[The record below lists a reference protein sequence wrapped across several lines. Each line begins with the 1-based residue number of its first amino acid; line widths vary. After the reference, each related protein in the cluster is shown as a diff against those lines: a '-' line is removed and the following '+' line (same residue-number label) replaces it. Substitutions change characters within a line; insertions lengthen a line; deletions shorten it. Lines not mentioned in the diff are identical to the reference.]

1 MGGDIL
7 GTILEVWKELADPGT
22 EFSPAPFWFLNDD
35 LQEPELCRQ
44 LEDFKSKGVDAVIL
58 HPRIGIPKTL
68 RYLSD
73 EYFAIIRT
81 IVETAA
87 GLDMSII
94 LYDEAMYPSGSAHGE
109 VVRGNPE
116 FASCGIALE
125 QGDPK
130 NGKVLVRFDDG
141 FCIVQRPSG
150 GTIRGI
156 HYGEDDGEPDAPPSA
171 DLLNPKAVA
180 KFIHLT
186 HDRYYEELSEY
197 FGTVIRGF
205 FTDEPCV
212 LGRCGRGLLEWTDGF
227 ERDFTAA
234 GGKLEDLRGLF
245 SGQDKEEGR
254 FFYKGKAIFFNP
266 RFVGEENP
274 SIALYRR
281 MIVERLNSSYYSQL
295 SDWCRAHGIAL
306 MGHPKASD
314 DIDEEFYFDVPG
326 QDLVFRRVS
335 PEEGGLHGVDSVQA
349 KCSADAARHT
359 GKRRNSNE
367 CFGVCNKNDIPW
379 YLTAG
384 DIKWFLDWMG
394 VRGVNLFIPHAF
406 YYSVR
411 GERSGERP
419 PDVGPN
425 NIWWPWFRQ
434 FSDYIKRISW
444 LMTDSVNGARVM
456 IPCSSGHMPVE
467 QVIPFYESQ
476 VEFNYV
482 PESLLPQAEY
492 RDGCLWIGG
501 YGYRYW
507 LGDHDLDLPIP
518 RISSIAEIAP
528 ADRDLLTDRPCPDL
542 RVSHLK
548 KLGADLYFLT
558 NEGNDPIRHTVSV
571 PVTGT
576 PARAD
581 LWKYSYD
588 TPPFTVRDGRT
599 DLPIE
604 IPARGSL
611 LLLFGKPGDL
621 PPMSSPEKA
630 FLPGIAERM
639 VLVSHDKDSLQKTY
653 RAVFH
658 LDQVSGREAVRF
670 EAEEIAECRCN
681 GTSAGVSLWGPHEF
695 IIGPLLHA
703 GENVLELTV
712 TGSLANRYGG
722 AEIPYGLFPNGVPA
736 N

>member
-7 GTILEVWKELADPGT
+7 GKTLEVWKELADPGT

-35 LQEPELCRQ
+35 LQEPELRRQ
-44 LEDFKSKGVDAVIL
+44 LEDFKSKGVDAVVL

-245 SGQDKEEGR
+245 SGQDEEEGR

-467 QVIPFYESQ
+467 EAVPFYESQ

-492 RDGCLWIGG
+492 RYGCLWIGG

-548 KLGADLYFLT
+548 KLGSDLYFLT
-558 NEGNDPIRHTVSV
+558 NEGNNPIRCTVSV

-588 TPPFTVRDGRT
+588 TPPFHGAGRAHRSAHRNSRAR
-599 DLPIE
+599 E
-604 IPARGSL
+604 PA
-611 LLLFGKPGDL
+611 P
-621 PPMSSPEKA
+621 
-630 FLPGIAERM
+630 
-639 VLVSHDKDSLQKTY
+639 
-653 RAVFH
+653 
-658 LDQVSGREAVRF
+658 AVR
-670 EAEEIAECRCN
+670 
-681 GTSAGVSLWGPHEF
+681 GTGGSPAAVQSGKGFPAGNRRADGACLPRQGQPAKNVPRRFPSGSG
-695 IIGPLLHA
+695 IG
-703 GENVLELTV
+703 
-712 TGSLANRYGG
+712 TGDR
-722 AEIPYGLFPNGVPA
+722 PV
-736 N
+736 